1 MTEEER
7 RAVRVSPI
15 AKFFASSVGR
25 RMKEAKR
32 CWREQSFSLLIP
44 ASEMEPKASPQ
55 DEIFLQGTIDVFFE
69 DAEGRMVLLDYKTDR
84 GTTPELIRKRYKTQ
98 LDLYARAIENITG
111 LQVDEKYIYRLSDGD
126 TIVM

>member
-1 MTEEER
+1 
-7 RAVRVSPI
+7 
-15 AKFFASSVGR
+15 
-25 RMKEAKR
+25 
-32 CWREQSFSLLIP
+32 
-44 ASEMEPKASPQ
+44 MEPKASPQ